1 VSVEVRIVL
10 TRLSDPDPDGHPQRR
25 HVDLAPAKYD
35 LDAGPTLGARPLTPE
50 ETPGDFA
57 DYVTPVVDDM
67 LSLSANIV
75 HQYAREWV
83 TKTKNPSASTLFS
96 ADRTDPQFSDL
107 YVRLLVD
114 FSTQHRELLINM
126 LASLLADS
134 IESTAHN
141 PAFVDQMTRRIA
153 TS

>member
-10 TRLSDPDPDGHPQRR
+10 ARLSDPDPDGHPQQR

-35 LDAGPTLGARPLTPE
+35 LDIGPTLGARRLTPE
-50 ETPGDFA
+50 EISGDFA
-57 DYVTPVVDDM
+57 DYVNPVIGDM

-75 HQYAREWV
+75 QRYAREWV
-83 TKTKNPSASTLFS
+83 TKTKNPGASTSFS
-96 ADRTDPQFSDL
+96 ADRTEPQLSDL

-114 FSTQHRELLINM
+114 FSTQNPELLVNM

-134 IESTAHN
+134 IESTAN
-141 PAFVDQMTRRIA
+141 KT
-153 TS
+153 